1 LFINDKIRYAY
12 FASGA
17 AAFYLETKMGSDETR
32 LFRLRL
38 RALREAQGMSQ
49 GQLEERIGREAN
61 YITRVETGR
70 IDSPP
75 LDVIAA
81 IARALDV
88 PMSEL
93 FFFEGIDES
102 ADLLR
107 SRIQRLIETD
117 DVDRLRRYYRL
128 MLVSNED

>member
-1 LFINDKIRYAY
+1 
-12 FASGA
+12 
-17 AAFYLETKMGSDETR
+17 
-32 LFRLRL
+32 
-38 RALREAQGMSQ
+38 MSQ